1 MIQVQYVF
9 VKIMVLYLVQIVIFI
24 IGAQKKMLHA
34 IQIISPQLFG
44 QNYMQGNRN
53 YVGPDDDYW
62 YEQNKK
68 GHLFFC
74 FNEFFYSLKLIF
86 LIYIFSF
93 LIHFLFFIE

>member
-1 MIQVQYVF
+1 
-9 VKIMVLYLVQIVIFI
+9 
-24 IGAQKKMLHA
+24 
-34 IQIISPQLFG
+34 
-44 QNYMQGNRN
+44 MQGNRN

-68 GHLFFC
+68 GHLFYF
-74 FNEFFYSLKLIF
+74 FILMNFFYSLKLIF